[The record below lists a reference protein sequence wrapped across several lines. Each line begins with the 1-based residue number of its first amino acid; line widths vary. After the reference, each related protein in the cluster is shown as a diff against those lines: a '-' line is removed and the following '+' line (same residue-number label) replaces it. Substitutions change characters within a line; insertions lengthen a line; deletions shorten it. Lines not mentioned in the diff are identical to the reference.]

1 MFRESVSS
9 NQSTRTESTD
19 TIDEHVQAQGY
30 LVKRGHLIPSWNR
43 RFFEL
48 TSNKLTYYV
57 DESKKV
63 MKGKYDLA
71 SDMLVIAI
79 FVHFAFAY
87 SNRNN
92 RRSDI
97 MYLTTTT
104 MEKTVLDEYNI
115 SRFPTQS
122 KIRRGMLRV

>member
-9 NQSTRTESTD
+9 NQSTRTEYTD

-71 SDMLVIAI
+71 SDMLVRDCNFRPFCFCI
-79 FVHFAFAY
+79 FQPG
-87 SNRNN
+87 NN

-104 MEKTVLDEYNI
+104 MEEKQSWMSII
-115 SRFPTQS
+115 SSSIS
-122 KIRRGMLRV
+122 KYRAS